1 MWTWAGADTRGK
13 DWEEHTGVPWTRA
26 AMSLWWGS
34 HPELRTHSCRDP
46 GLSLLKWAAVGMCLC
61 PPPCGRGTGS
71 WRLELEEEGEES
83 NRNPAP
89 GPGLN
94 LLSCP
99 HQAFPRQVVELPFR
113 KHRQGATLQ
122 KTQGVLLLFIP
133 ALPSL
138 IYCHL
143 FAGPQGQWAGRG
155 PRPACYY
162 PGKCS
167 LQNDDPADK
176 PHIEE
181 SPAGKQSLAPD
192 PAQHYLPSQEVAS
205 GCSEGSWGHWIP
217 TSCPAPSSSPGREA
231 DPEPIYAH

>member
-1 MWTWAGADTRGK
+1 MGCCRHVSLPA
-13 DWEEHTGVPWTRA
+13 
-26 AMSLWWGS
+26 SLWERHRKLEAGVGGGGGREQLKPSSWPWIES
-34 HPELRTHSCRDP
+34 
-46 GLSLLKWAAVGMCLC
+46 SLLFSPGFPLPSCGAA
-61 PPPCGRGTGS
+61 
-71 WRLELEEEGEES
+71 
-83 NRNPAP
+83 
-89 GPGLN
+89 
-94 LLSCP
+94 
-99 HQAFPRQVVELPFR
+99 
-113 KHRQGATLQ
+113 LQ

-176 PHIEE
+176 PRIEE

-192 PAQHYLPSQEVAS
+192 LAQHCLPSQEVAS
-205 GCSEGSWGHWIP
+205 GCSEGSWGYWIP